1 MTGLKSVEARFNEVV
16 QSYLDLV
23 DKGLTLDSDLM
34 GGSNPIDSVELVE
47 LCIRLEDLADELGF
61 KFDWTS
67 ENAMSRSRSV
77 FRSVTTLRD
86 EFARQSMLAP

>member
-1 MTGLKSVEARFNEVV
+1 MTNLELVEAQFNEVV
-16 QSYLDLV
+16 QDYLDSI
-23 DKGLTLDSDLM
+23 DKGLTLASELM

-67 ENAMSRSRSV
+67 ENAMSKSRGVFNSV
-77 FRSVTTLRD
+77 ATLRD
-86 EFARQSMLAP
+86 EFARQSRPSG